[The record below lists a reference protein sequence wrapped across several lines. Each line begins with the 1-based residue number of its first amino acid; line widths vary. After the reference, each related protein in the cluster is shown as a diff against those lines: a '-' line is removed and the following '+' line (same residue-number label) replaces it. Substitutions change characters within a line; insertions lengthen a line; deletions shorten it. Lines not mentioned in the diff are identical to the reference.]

1 MCQNKIGRK
10 ITKKNPNVQ
19 IKFILFCH
27 LQDFFTVISVGAL
40 REDRSYKKN
49 DIRKRARHFLEK
61 KCFLCLFLY
70 NRIPSTLYS
79 TPFLRITICPSRKTF

>member
-27 LQDFFTVISVGAL
+27 LQDFFYCNLGGSPLGGPKLQKKMTYASAHVIFL
-40 REDRSYKKN
+40 KKN
-49 DIRKRARHFLEK
+49 VF
-61 KCFLCLFLY
+61 FLY
-70 NRIPSTLYS
+70 NRVPRTLYS

>member
-27 LQDFFTVISVGAL
+27 LQDFFT
-40 REDRSYKKN
+40 KKN

-61 KCFLCLFLY
+61 KCFF
-70 NRIPSTLYS
+70 
-79 TPFLRITICPSRKTF
+79 FFTIGSRAHYIQPRSSE

>member
-27 LQDFFTVISVGAL
+27 LQDFFT
-40 REDRSYKKN
+40 KKN

-61 KCFLCLFLY
+61 NVFFLY
-70 NRIPSTLYS
+70 NRIPSALYS